1 LFAHLTS
8 SRNRPS
14 PSNTCALL
22 VAVIVWVV
30 GWFLPPETDIKDIR
44 FVVNFDMPNNIE
56 DYVHRIGRTGR
67 AGRTGT
73 SYSFFTPDNARL
85 SRDLIRILEE
95 AGQKV
100 PPELNDMTR
109 MAKPSGG
116 GFNRGGHRGGFG
128 GSHGGFGGSR
138 GGGSHGGGGGYG
150 GGRY

>member
-1 LFAHLTS
+1 MNYHFSSSLTNS
-8 SRNRPS
+8 LRNRPS
-14 PSNTCALL
+14 PFNTYTLL
-22 VAVIVWVV
+22 AAVIV
-30 GWFLPPETDIKDIR
+30 GLLGGFFLLFLLADIKDIR

-100 PPELNDMTR
+100 PPELKDLTSMG
-109 MAKPSGG
+109 KPSGG
-116 GFNRGGHRGGFG
+116 GFGRGGFSRGGHRGG
-128 GSHGGFGGSR
+128 GGFGGS
-138 GGGSHGGGGGYG
+138 YG

>member
-1 LFAHLTS
+1 M
-8 SRNRPS
+8 
-14 PSNTCALL
+14 
-22 VAVIVWVV
+22 
-30 GWFLPPETDIKDIR
+30 
-44 FVVNFDMPNNIE
+44 VNFDMPNNIE

-85 SRDLIRILEE
+85 SRDLIKILEE

-100 PPELNDMTR
+100 PPELHDMTR
-109 MAKPSGG
+109 MAKPSGGG